1 MNSQFQILTSDNQE
15 QRVVEYEKQLKEYEQ
30 LKKQRNYEKCG
41 VPEKFYTDSI
51 DTYVPFSP
59 EEEKNKAGVVAFIEN
74 PQNHILLLC
83 GQNGNGKTHLA
94 CSVLRVHSGLY
105 TTASKICIE
114 YESATGFNAIRTRE
128 ELLIS
133 LSKCSMLVIDECG
146 KYTLNPDLERFLL
159 SQIITSR
166 YENNRPTV
174 LVTNENKKKYIEF
187 LGKSV
192 FDRMTEVC
200 ITLDFTG
207 KSKRQEFRK

>member
-1 MNSQFQILTSDNQE
+1 
-15 QRVVEYEKQLKEYEQ
+15 
-30 LKKQRNYEKCG
+30 
-41 VPEKFYTDSI
+41 
-51 DTYVPFSP
+51 
-59 EEEKNKAGVVAFIEN
+59 
-74 PQNHILLLC
+74 
-83 GQNGNGKTHLA
+83 
-94 CSVLRVHSGLY
+94 
-105 TTASKICIE
+105 
-114 YESATGFNAIRTRE
+114 
-128 ELLIS
+128 
-133 LSKCSMLVIDECG
+133 MLVIDECG
-146 KYTLNPDLERFLL
+146 KYTLNPDLEKFLL